1 MRMTNFIDLDRQ
13 FHALTD
19 AELEDTVNLAALG
32 DYGLGM
38 GWPKLLEKH
47 DRVILLAEAGAG
59 KTAEMRQ
66 QARRLAEK
74 GSFAFFVAL
83 ESLDREPVEDVLSVD
98 EAERLEE
105 WKAGGHAPAWFFLD
119 AVDELKLTQGKLDRA
134 LRRLSRALDGRLDR
148 ARIIIS
154 CRPNDW
160 LPHVD
165 ADTVQDR
172 LPAPVK
178 NVGIRSEPPEQAFLD
193 ALRHESGRAASG
205 DDDPVF
211 QEDAATHDQQDVQSR
226 NALRTV
232 VMLPM
237 SDRQIERFAR
247 QSGVRDAAAFLAE
260 IRRQDAWVFARRP
273 LDLTE
278 LITTWTRSGVL
289 GTRLQQHETNVTA
302 KLEDAPDR
310 PDNGVL
316 AEDCARSGAERL
328 ALALAL
334 TRTRTIRSP
343 EQTLDIDRAEGV
355 LDPARILSDWTEAER
370 QALLR
375 RALFDPA
382 TYGRVRFHH
391 RSIQEY
397 LAARR
402 LRTLREQGM
411 PIKSLLRLLFAEHYG
426 VKVALPSMRAIAAW
440 LALWNDDVRGELIE
454 REPEALLN
462 MGDPGSLDMT
472 ARAGLVRGFAATYG
486 RGRSR
491 HLDIPLTEVRRLA
504 HPDLAPVI
512 RECWNTGASNEDVR
526 ELLIEMIWQGRIESC
541 ADLARVVAF
550 DDASEPYPRV
560 IAIQALVVCDR
571 RDDVAKLANAML
583 DESTGWP
590 ARVVHGVAADLFP
603 RFITADQLVALME
616 RTRESKRTV
625 GGFEWVSQRIVEAI
639 EPLSEPAFTLR
650 DKLADLV
657 RRGRA
662 TEIYNLHSR
671 FGYLAPALATLCDR
685 QMTATTGQPD
695 ADLVRATV
703 IACRFSRFNRF
714 SGLRGDNR
722 EHVAALRA
730 HVVAAD
736 AMLRRDAFW
745 ADLAFAD
752 EVDPTDDAWRRL
764 FNVVGGMRGGLVSHP
779 TDADRSWLVEALADE
794 GKPERRAVALHALID
809 IWWRNGRIDTDLD
822 TIRASLKGDAVLGRI
837 LDQRTA
843 PPKRNEERERIER
856 NHRRRER
863 AEAKREDERL
873 KDCKEWRNALIA
885 DPADAFSAAKTET
898 TLSDLYWWLRAANR
912 RLDRYDVWDK
922 DKLTYVFGADV
933 ATHAEDAF
941 RALWRATRPD
951 LWSARPAGERNHTPG
966 NWIFGLMG
974 VSAETA
980 TPRWAE
986 ALSSRDAA
994 KAAIYATIERNGF
1007 APFVTDLATSHPAE
1021 VAKVIGG
1028 EAAAELAMGD
1038 DHDHL
1043 PMLQKLEYADVALKR
1058 LCAPYLLAALHGW
1071 PPVVTDDAAGRWTR
1085 HLDQVLHVLNATGDT
1100 TERERIAEECVDRF
1114 KAAPT
1119 GPMALIWLKGLFRF
1133 DAVQGAETLIDA
1145 FENDAGTG
1153 ASGIRGRAAE
1163 TFATLFGDNRSI
1175 GFDVSDPDRRARF
1188 LGRLVRY
1195 AYAFIRP
1202 ADDQVHEDVYSPN
1215 TRDHAERARKALLHW
1230 LLGTPGPETRR
1241 VLLEIADDDEFA
1253 EMCNYL
1259 RLCARK
1265 RAADDA
1271 EFPPY
1276 DPDAV
1281 GALEKRYKIPP
1292 NDRDGLFALLLDRLE
1307 DLAHDLAHDD
1317 FSDWRTVRSIT
1328 KESEMQRTIA
1338 SRLRD
1343 RTNGVYAVT
1352 REEEVADGNRT
1363 DIRLVAVGSD
1373 QKVAVEVKIADKGW
1387 SLKDLED
1394 ALRDQLAGRYLR
1406 HSNCAAGCLLLT
1418 YHGRKRHWID
1428 PVTKERLAFHD
1439 VVSLLKEKAK
1449 AIEQEHQHR
1458 IRVAV
1463 FGLDLAGVQP
1473 ASV

>member
-1 MRMTNFIDLDRQ
+1 MTKFIDLDRQ

-19 AELEDTVNLAALG
+19 AELEDTEDLAALG

-38 GWPKLLEKH
+38 GWPKLLEQH

-66 QARRLAEK
+66 QARRLAEE
-74 GSFAFFVAL
+74 GRFAFFVAL
-83 ESLDREPVEDVLSVD
+83 ESLDREPVEDVLSAG

-105 WKAGGHAPAWFFLD
+105 WKADGHAPAWFFLD
-119 AVDELKLTQGKLDRA
+119 AVDELKLTKGKLDRA
-134 LRRLSRALDGRLDR
+134 LRRISKTLDGRLDR
-148 ARIIIS
+148 ARIVIS
-154 CRPNDW
+154 CRHSDW
-160 LPHVD
+160 GPHVD
-165 ADTVQDR
+165 AATVKDS
-172 LPAPVK
+172 LSTPVK
-178 NVGIRSEPPEQAFLD
+178 NVGVRSEPSEQAFLD
-193 ALRHESGRAASG
+193 ALRRESGRAASG

-211 QEDAATHDQQDVQSR
+211 QEDAATHERQDARSR
-226 NALRTV
+226 DALRTV

-237 SDRQIERFAR
+237 NDRRIERFAR
-247 QSGVRDAAAFLAE
+247 QYGVRDVAAFLAE
-260 IRRQDAWVFARRP
+260 IRRQGAWIFAGRP
-273 LDLTE
+273 LDLAE
-278 LITTWTRSGVL
+278 LITTWTCSGVL
-289 GTRLQQHETNVTA
+289 GTRAQQHETNVTA
-302 KLEDAPDR
+302 KLKDDPDR

-316 AEDCARSGAERL
+316 ADDRARSGAERL

-334 TRTRTIRSP
+334 TRNRTIRSP

-355 LDPARILSDWTEAER
+355 LDPARILSDWTKAER

-411 PIKSLLRLLFAEHYG
+411 PIKSLLRLLFAESYG
-426 VKVALPSMRAIAAW
+426 VKVALPSMREIAAW

-550 DDASEPYPRV
+550 DDASEPDPRV
-560 IAIQALVVCDR
+560 IAIRALVVCDR

-616 RTRESKRTV
+616 RTRESKLTV

-639 EPLSEPAFTLR
+639 EPLSEPAVALR

-657 RRGRA
+657 RRGRFRE
-662 TEIYNLHSR
+662 TGLYNLHSR

-695 ADLVRATV
+695 ADLVRAAV
-703 IACRFSRFNRF
+703 IACRFSRF
-714 SGLRGDNR
+714 SSLRRDNR

-730 HVVAAD
+730 HVAAD
-736 AMLRRDAFW
+736 ATLRRDAFW
-745 ADLAFAD
+745 AELAFAD
-752 EVDPTDDAWRRL
+752 EVDPTDDALHRF
-764 FNVVGGMRGGLVSHP
+764 FNVAGGVRGRLVPHP
-779 TDADRSWLVEALADE
+779 TEADRSWLVEALADAE
-794 GKPERRAVALHALID
+794 KTERRAVALHALIG
-809 IWWRNGRIDTDLD
+809 IWQQNGRGDADLD
-822 TIRASLKGDAVLGRI
+822 AIRTSMKGDAALGKI
-837 LDQRTA
+837 LDQWTA
-843 PPKRNEERERIER
+843 PPKRNKERERIER
-856 NHRRRER
+856 EHRRRER
-863 AEAKREDERL
+863 AEAKREGEML
-873 KDCKEWRNALIA
+873 KDWKKWRDALIA
-885 DPADAFSAAKTET
+885 DPADAFSAAKIET
-898 TLSDLYWWLRAANR
+898 TLFDLYWPLRATNGR
-912 RLDRYDVWDK
+912 WDRYDVWDK
-922 DKLTYVFGADV
+922 DKLTHWFGADV
-933 ATHAEDAF
+933 ASRAEDAF
-941 RALWRATRPD
+941 RALWRDTRPD
-951 LWSARPAGERNHTPG
+951 LWSARPAEERNRTPE
-966 NWIFGLMG
+966 NWIFGLLG
-974 VSAETA
+974 VSAEAA
-980 TPRWAE
+980 TPGWTGT
-986 ALSSRDAA
+986 LSSRDAA
-994 KAAIYATIERNGF
+994 TAATYATIELNGF
-1007 APFVTDLATSHPAE
+1007 APFVTDLAASHPAE
-1021 VAKVIGG
+1021 VAAVIGG
-1028 EAAAELAMGD
+1028 EATAELAMGD
-1038 DHDHL
+1038 DHDRL
-1043 PMLQKLEYADVALKR
+1043 PMLQDLEHADVALKR
-1058 LCAPYLLAALHGW
+1058 LCAPRLLTALQRR
-1071 PPVVTDDAAGRWTR
+1071 PSVVTDDAIGRWTR
-1085 HLDQVLHVLNATGDT
+1085 HLDQVLHVLDATGDA
-1100 TERERIAEECVDRF
+1100 TERERIAEECVGRF

-1119 GPMALIWLKGLFRF
+1119 GPMAPLWLKGLFRF

-1145 FENDAGTG
+1145 FEDDAGTG
-1153 ASGIRGRAAE
+1153 ASGIRGRAVE
-1163 TFATLFGDNRSI
+1163 TFAALFGDDRSI
-1175 GFDVSDPDRRARF
+1175 GFDVSDPDRRARL

-1195 AYAFIRP
+1195 AYAFVRP

-1215 TRDHAERARKALLHW
+1215 TRDHAERARNALLHW

-1241 VLLEIADDDEFA
+1241 VLLEIADHDEFA
-1253 EMCNYL
+1253 DMRDRL
-1259 RLCARK
+1259 RLRARK

-1276 DPDAV
+1276 APDAV
-1281 GALEKRYKIPP
+1281 GVLEKQYEIPP
-1292 NDRDGLFALLLDRLE
+1292 NDRDGLFDLLLDRLD
-1307 DLAHDLAHDD
+1307 DLAHDLAHGD
-1317 FSDWRTVRSIT
+1317 FSNWRTVQSIT
-1328 KESEMQRTIA
+1328 EESEMQRTIA
-1338 SRLRD
+1338 SRLHD
-1343 RTNGVYAVT
+1343 RANGVYTVT

-1363 DIRLVAVGSD
+1363 DVRLVAGSG
-1373 QKVAVEVKIADKGW
+1373 QKVAVEVKIADNGW
-1387 SLKDLED
+1387 SVKKLEH
-1394 ALRDQLAGRYLR
+1394 ALRAQLAGRYLR

-1418 YHGRKRHWID
+1418 YHGRKKHWTD
-1428 PVTKERLAFHD
+1428 PVTKKRLAFRD
-1439 VVSLLKEKAK
+1439 VVSLLEEKAE
-1449 AIEQEHQHR
+1449 ALEQEHRHR

-1463 FGLDLAGVQP
+1463 FGLDLAGGQP
-1473 ASV
+1473 VSV